1 MAIDIQW
8 IGDNA
13 SLAQHCATWR
23 TLAFV
28 AVDTEFMRVDTFYPI
43 AGLLQVSEGERAYLI
58 DPLLISDWAPFTE
71 LLQNPAVVR
80 CCMPAARTWKSFCA

>member
-28 AVDTEFMRVDTFYPI
+28 AVDTEFMRVDTFSPI
-43 AGLLQVSEGERAYLI
+43 AGRWKGFFA
-58 DPLLISDWAPFTE
+58 DPEPPPGL
-71 LLQNPAVVR
+71 R
-80 CCMPAARTWKSFCA
+80 